1 MGKARQRIG
10 HLLPRGGHGLRR
22 GCAHGLCSL
31 HNICDGIFWR
41 SMSKGSEEASF
52 IRSMGKGKGRSNAS
66 GFGFGWGGR
75 GGSGRGKARI
85 GSICSV

>member
-1 MGKARQRIG
+1 MCIA
-10 HLLPRGGHGLRR
+10 
-22 GCAHGLCSL
+22 ATCSL

-52 IRSMGKGKGRSNAS
+52 IRSMGKGKARSS
-66 GFGFGWGGR
+66 GFGFGWG
-75 GGSGRGKARI
+75 GRGKARI

>member
-1 MGKARQRIG
+1 MDKARQRIG

-22 GCAHGLCSL
+22 GCAHGVCIATCSL
-31 HNICDGIFWR
+31 HNICDGICWR

-52 IRSMGKGKGRSNAS
+52 IRSMGKGKARSSAS

-75 GGSGRGKARI
+75 GKARI
-85 GSICSV
+85 GSICMV